1 MREIALDTE
10 TTGLSPQNGDRIVEI
25 GCVELINHM
34 PSGRTYQ
41 TYLNP
46 QKTMDPSAEEV
57 HGLSN
62 DFLKDQPLFKEIASE
77 FLELSLIHI

>member
-46 QKTMDPSAEEV
+46 QKTMDPSA
-57 HGLSN
+57 
-62 DFLKDQPLFKEIASE
+62 
-77 FLELSLIHI
+77 